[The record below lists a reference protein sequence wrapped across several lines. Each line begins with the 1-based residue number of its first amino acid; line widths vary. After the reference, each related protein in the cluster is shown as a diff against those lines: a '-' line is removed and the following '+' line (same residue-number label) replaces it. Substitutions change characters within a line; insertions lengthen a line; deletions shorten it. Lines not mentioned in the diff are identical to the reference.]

1 VMIRDTNIHREDR
14 FERMLAAVAC
24 AVLVAGTGLFLIDGF
39 RDRISADAAVP
50 LLLARRMLET
60 RALMPAD
67 WYYGNGDFWILGP
80 QLFVLP
86 FVAAWGVAP
95 RALACGNA
103 LGLVLLFVAAA
114 ALGRAVGARWSTS
127 LIAASVP
134 VALFSHFQREF
145 VVVQLSYGLMAAKLM
160 LTLAAAIVWLRA
172 SSTNR
177 IARML
182 LVAYA
187 VLLGV
192 WTAEN
197 PGRPLMYLVL
207 PLAVALAWHAKA
219 ASHRAI
225 VLAAATLV
233 ALVTGWLARQS
244 LLAHLQMVP
253 GLDAFRFTTSDEWMS
268 HVRWLFGGLRH
279 LYGGDAL
286 GDPPAGFVVIV
297 LALLRAAALPAILL
311 IAVRA
316 SEPRG
321 EIGARMPLATGA
333 IGFVFVA
340 ALLVVGNVMVDPVSD
355 RYLMPSWLLALAGA
369 VFAASTSRSWRW
381 IAVLLVLAFPL
392 GGLVNALGIRHA
404 SSATDAAG
412 LPRPPAL
419 GGVIAALRDLG
430 VTRGFASH
438 RYANVAT
445 VRSGAAL
452 ELCDVRFKPEPMP
465 ARWLDAEACFDP
477 ARLANGFFVLLAPDE
492 RDGPHVAAITA
503 SIGVPSEVHEV
514 DGYAIWLYR
523 SGSASL
529 AWLAR

>member
-1 VMIRDTNIHREDR
+1 MISDADVHRGDR

-24 AVLVAGTGLFLIDGF
+24 ALLLAGTGLFLIDGF

-60 RALMPAD
+60 GALMPAD

-86 FVAAWGVAP
+86 FVAAWGVVP

-103 LGLVLLFVAAA
+103 LGLVLLFAAA
-114 ALGRAVGARWSTS
+114 VALGRAVGARWSTA
-127 LIAASVP
+127 LIAASLP

-160 LTLAAAIVWLRA
+160 LTLAAAIAWLRA
-172 SSTNR
+172 PPTDR
-177 IARML
+177 IARVL

-207 PLAVALAWHAKA
+207 PLAAALALHAKA
-219 ASHRAI
+219 ASRRAV
-225 VLAAATLV
+225 VLAAATLI
-233 ALVTGWLARQS
+233 ALGTGCTVRQR

-253 GLDAFRFTTSDEWMS
+253 GLDAFRFTAPGEWMS

-279 LYGGDAL
+279 LYGSDAL
-286 GDPPAGFVVIV
+286 GDPPAGFLAIV
-297 LALLRAAALPAILL
+297 LALLRAAAVPAILL
-311 IAVRA
+311 MAARA

-321 EIGARMPLATGA
+321 AIGARMPLATGA
-333 IGFVFVA
+333 VGFVFIA

-369 VFAASTSRSWRW
+369 AFAASILPSWRW
-381 IAVLLVLAFPL
+381 IAVLLVVAFPL

-404 SSATDAAG
+404 GSATDAAG

-419 GGVIAALRDLG
+419 DGVIAALRDLG
-430 VTRGFASH
+430 VARGFASH
-438 RYANVAT
+438 RYANVLT
-445 VRSGAAL
+445 VRSGASL
-452 ELCDVRFKPEPMP
+452 DLCDVRFKPEPVP

-477 ARLANGFFVLLAPDE
+477 ARLREGFFVLLAPDE
-492 RDGPHVAAITA
+492 RDAAHAAAITA
-503 SIGVPSEVHEV
+503 SIGTPSGMREV
-514 DGYAIWLYR
+514 DGYAIWVYQ
-523 SGSASL
+523 SDSASL
-529 AWLAR
+529 TWLAR